1 MKRNYNFFDLNR
13 KIHIALFLILSLLPL
28 KVFAEKNDDFEV
40 IRKQTYWYGYSWGTI
55 SQTCLFY
62 RDGIIDLKTGQKE
75 VSSALEILG
84 AKAPGYIEQVIDAMS
99 YPQFEGCLDLVE

>member
-28 KVFAEKNDDFEV
+28 KVFAEKNDEFEV

-62 RDGIIDLKTGQKE
+62 RDGIVDLKTGQKE

-84 AKAPGYIEQVIDAMS
+84 AKAPGYIEQVIDAMA
-99 YPQFEGCLDLVE
+99 YPQFEGCLDLVD

>member
-1 MKRNYNFFDLNR
+1 MTESKVSLL
-13 KIHIALFLILSLLPL
+13 HILILYVGN
-28 KVFAEKNDDFEV
+28 VFAT
-40 IRKQTYWYGYSWGTI
+40 TYWYGYSWGTI

-62 RDGIIDLKTGQKE
+62 RDGIVDLKTGQKE

>member
-1 MKRNYNFFDLNR
+1 MNYNFFDLNR

-28 KVFAEKNDDFEV
+28 KVFAEKNDEFEV

-62 RDGIIDLKTGQKE
+62 RDGVIDLKTGQKE
-75 VSSALEILG
+75 VSSALEVLG
-84 AKAPGYIEQVIDAMS
+84 AKAAGYIEQVIDAMS
-99 YPQFEGCLDLVE
+99 YPQFEGCLDLVD

>member
-1 MKRNYNFFDLNR
+1 MK
-13 KIHIALFLILSLLPL
+13 KIYSSLFLILSLLPL
-28 KVFAEKNDDFEV
+28 NVLAEKNDEFEV
-40 IRKQTYWYGYSWGTI
+40 IRKQTYWYGYSWGSI

-62 RDGIIDLKTGQKE
+62 MDGLIDLKTGQKE

>member
-1 MKRNYNFFDLNR
+1 MDILGVV
-13 KIHIALFLILSLLPL
+13 FL
-28 KVFAEKNDDFEV
+28 KHVF
-40 IRKQTYWYGYSWGTI
+40 
-55 SQTCLFY
+55 FY
-62 RDGIIDLKTGQKE
+62 RDGFIDLKTGQKE